1 MLSYDMGKRGNA
13 SRYDY
18 LYRRIRHDI
27 AHGNILPDEK
37 LPSKRALA
45 RNLGVSVITVEAAYA
60 QLIAEGYVRAEER
73 RGYFACELSPVARG
87 GQCGGKRDGQRGGD
101 HLRGIAASDS
111 IPENAIRRPSPAS
124 AGLTQ
129 FPAASSE
136 RRLASPGTSARM
148 AEGVPAFASEG
159 GPATPA
165 PSSESAAT
173 ALFPYQTWA
182 RVMRRTL
189 AEESSATL
197 AQAALGAGSPRLRRA
212 IAAYLRE
219 YRGMDVPAERI
230 VVAAGSQTLYQLIIQ
245 LLGRERAF
253 AIESP
258 GYPLLERMYDAQ
270 GARCTSVPLVAG
282 GIDVAALRES
292 GASVAHVM
300 PAHQFPTG
308 VVMSAAH
315 RRDLLNWS
323 RMDAARAFSSDGPRG
338 RFIIED
344 DYDAEFRMSGRP
356 IGAARE
362 RRCGGA
368 RHLFEL
374 VHEKPRCG
382 IPHRL
387 YGPPRGPRCAIRA
400 QTGFLLEHG
409 QPTRAACPR
418 PLHRAGA
425 LRAACEPPAY
435 PCEAAA
441 GWAGGPRARELPLR
455 RKSRSKGSTGDF
467 TSRCAC
473 AKARKTALW
482 GHCRRRACSLPSW
495 GEALLPGRALN
506 RGSRSLRSTARAST
520 SRNLSCRSA
529 ARGGVLVCR
538 GLGGMLALRGARGGF
553 LFTVGM
559 RAPFRR
565 SASA

>member
-1 MLSYDMGKRGNA
+1 MLSYDMDERGNA

-18 LYRRIRHDI
+18 LYRCIRHDI

-87 GQCGGKRDGQRGGD
+87 GRQGGARNGENARTGGVYGGAAGQRGFASEGATGR
-101 HLRGIAASDS
+101 HAASPDS
-111 IPENAIRRPSPAS
+111 DATQSPATSS
-124 AGLTQ
+124 A
-129 FPAASSE
+129 
-136 RRLASPGTSARM
+136 RRLASLRFPAHTLGDSPFSDSAGDPM
-148 AEGVPAFASEG
+148 TFV
-159 GPATPA
+159 
-165 PSSESAAT
+165 PSSGSAAT

-245 LLGRERAF
+245 LLGRDRAF

-270 GARCTSVPLVAG
+270 GARCASVPLAAG
-282 GIDVAALRES
+282 GIDVAALSES

-323 RMDAARAFSSDGPRG
+323 RMDAARAFSSEGPRG

-356 IGAARE
+356 IAPLASVDVAGRVIYLNSFTKSLGAAFRIAYMALPE
-362 RRCGGA
+362 DLA
-368 RHLFEL
+368 AQFEL
-374 VHEKPRCG
+374 KLGFYSNTVSPLEQLALARFIEQGHYERHVNRLRTHVKRLQDGLVGRVHESSLAKEVAFEGLDRG
-382 IPHRL
+382 L
-387 YGPPRGPRCAIRA
+387 YFSMRVRKGAQGRA
-400 QTGFLLEHG
+400 V
-409 QPTRAACPR
+409 
-418 PLHRAGA
+418 GA
-425 LRAACEPPAY
+425 LRAAGVQLAFL
-435 PCEAAA
+435 
-441 GWAGGPRARELPLR
+441 GRGPLAWSGAQSGELV
-455 RKSRSKGSTGDF
+455 F
-467 TSRCAC
+467 
-473 AKARKTALW
+473 
-482 GHCRRRACSLPSW
+482 
-495 GEALLPGRALN
+495 ALN
-506 RGSRSLRSTARAST
+506 CESL
-520 SRNLSCRSA
+520 NIEEL
-529 ARGGVLVCR
+529 VL
-538 GLGGMLALRGARGGF
+538 
-553 LFTVGM
+553 
-559 RAPFRR
+559 P
-565 SASA
+565 

>member
-1 MLSYDMGKRGNA
+1 MLSYDMDERGNA

-18 LYRRIRHDI
+18 LYRCIRHDI

-87 GQCGGKRDGQRGGD
+87 GRQGGARNGENARTGGVYGGAAGQRGFASEGATGR
-101 HLRGIAASDS
+101 HAASPDS
-111 IPENAIRRPSPAS
+111 DATQSPATSS
-124 AGLTQ
+124 A
-129 FPAASSE
+129 
-136 RRLASPGTSARM
+136 RRLASLRFPAHTLGDSPFSDSAGDPM
-148 AEGVPAFASEG
+148 TFV
-159 GPATPA
+159 
-165 PSSESAAT
+165 PSSGSAAT

-270 GARCTSVPLVAG
+270 GARCASVPLAAG

-323 RMDAARAFSSDGPRG
+323 RMDAARAFSSDGPCG

-356 IGAARE
+356 IAPLASVDVAGRVIYLNSFTKSLGAAFRIAYMALPE
-362 RRCGGA
+362 DLA
-368 RHLFEL
+368 VQFEL
-374 VHEKPRCG
+374 KLGFYSNTVSPLEQLALARFIEQGHYER
-382 IPHRL
+382 HVNRL
-387 YGPPRGPRCAIRA
+387 RTHVKRLQDGLVGRVRESSLAQEVAFEGLDRGLYFSMRVRKGT
-400 QTGFLLEHG
+400 QD
-409 QPTRAACPR
+409 RVV
-418 PLHRAGA
+418 GA
-425 LRAACEPPAY
+425 LQ
-435 PCEAAA
+435 AA
-441 GWAGGPRARELPLR
+441 GVQLAFLGKGPLAW
-455 RKSRSKGSTGDF
+455 SGVQS
-467 TSRCAC
+467 
-473 AKARKTALW
+473 
-482 GHCRRRACSLPSW
+482 
-495 GEALLPGRALN
+495 GESVFALN
-506 RGSRSLRSTARAST
+506 CESL
-520 SRNLSCRSA
+520 NIEEL
-529 ARGGVLVCR
+529 VL
-538 GLGGMLALRGARGGF
+538 
-553 LFTVGM
+553 
-559 RAPFRR
+559 P
-565 SASA
+565 

>member
-45 RNLGVSVITVEAAYA
+45 RNLGVSVVTVEAAYA

-87 GQCGGKRDGQRGGD
+87 WQCGGKRDGQRGGQRGGD
-101 HLRGIAASDS
+101 HLRGIAASGS

-129 FPAASSE
+129 SPE
-136 RRLASPGTSARM
+136 QRLASPGTSARM
-148 AEGVPAFASEG
+148 VESVPAFASEG
-159 GPATPA
+159 GLATPA

-245 LLGRERAF
+245 LLGRDRTF

-270 GARCTSVPLVAG
+270 GARCASVPLAAG
-282 GIDVAALRES
+282 GIDVAALSES
-292 GASVAHVM
+292 DASVAHVM

-356 IGAARE
+356 IAPLASVDVAGRVIYLNSFTKSLGAAFRIAYMALPE
-362 RRCGGA
+362 DLA
-368 RHLFEL
+368 AQFEL
-374 VHEKPRCG
+374 KLGFYSNTVSPLEQLALARFIEQGHYER
-382 IPHRL
+382 HVNRL
-387 YGPPRGPRCAIRA
+387 RTHVKRLQDGLVGRVRESSLAQEVAFEGLDRGLYFSVRVRKGA
-400 QTGFLLEHG
+400 QD
-409 QPTRAACPR
+409 RVV
-418 PLHRAGA
+418 GA
-425 LRAACEPPAY
+425 LQ
-435 PCEAAA
+435 AA
-441 GWAGGPRARELPLR
+441 GVQLAFLGKGPLAW
-455 RKSRSKGSTGDF
+455 SGAQS
-467 TSRCAC
+467 
-473 AKARKTALW
+473 
-482 GHCRRRACSLPSW
+482 
-495 GEALLPGRALN
+495 GESVFALN
-506 RGSRSLRSTARAST
+506 CESL
-520 SRNLSCRSA
+520 NIEEL
-529 ARGGVLVCR
+529 VL
-538 GLGGMLALRGARGGF
+538 
-553 LFTVGM
+553 
-559 RAPFRR
+559 P
-565 SASA
+565 

>member
-87 GQCGGKRDGQRGGD
+87 WQCGGQCGGKRDGQRGGD

-129 FPAASSE
+129 SPE
-136 RRLASPGTSARM
+136 QRLASPGTSARM
-148 AEGVPAFASEG
+148 VEGVPAFASEG
-159 GPATPA
+159 GLATPA

-219 YRGMDVPAERI
+219 YRGMDVPAECI

-245 LLGRERAF
+245 LLGRDRAF

-270 GARCTSVPLVAG
+270 GARCASVPLAEG
-282 GIDVAALRES
+282 GINVAALSES

-356 IGAARE
+356 IAPLASVDMAGRVIYLNSFTKSLGAAFRIAYMALPE
-362 RRCGGA
+362 DLA
-368 RHLFEL
+368 AQFEL
-374 VHEKPRCG
+374 KLGFYSNTVSPLEQLALARFIEQGHYER
-382 IPHRL
+382 HVNRL
-387 YGPPRGPRCAIRA
+387 RTHVKRLQDGLVGRVRESSLAQEVAFEGLDRGLYFSMRVRKGT
-400 QTGFLLEHG
+400 QD
-409 QPTRAACPR
+409 RVV
-418 PLHRAGA
+418 GA
-425 LRAACEPPAY
+425 LQ
-435 PCEAAA
+435 AA
-441 GWAGGPRARELPLR
+441 GVQLAFLGKGPLAW
-455 RKSRSKGSTGDF
+455 SGAQS
-467 TSRCAC
+467 
-473 AKARKTALW
+473 
-482 GHCRRRACSLPSW
+482 
-495 GEALLPGRALN
+495 GESVFALN
-506 RGSRSLRSTARAST
+506 CESL
-520 SRNLSCRSA
+520 NIEEL
-529 ARGGVLVCR
+529 VL
-538 GLGGMLALRGARGGF
+538 
-553 LFTVGM
+553 
-559 RAPFRR
+559 P
-565 SASA
+565 

>member
-1 MLSYDMGKRGNA
+1 MLSYDMDERGNA

-18 LYRRIRHDI
+18 LYRCIRHDI

-87 GQCGGKRDGQRGGD
+87 GRQGGARNGENARTGGVSGGAAGQRGFASEGATGR
-101 HLRGIAASDS
+101 HAASPDS
-111 IPENAIRRPSPAS
+111 DATQSPATSS
-124 AGLTQ
+124 A
-129 FPAASSE
+129 
-136 RRLASPGTSARM
+136 RRLASLRFPAHTLGDSPFSDSAGDPM
-148 AEGVPAFASEG
+148 TFV
-159 GPATPA
+159 
-165 PSSESAAT
+165 PSSGSAAT

-270 GARCTSVPLVAG
+270 GARCASVPLAAG

-323 RMDAARAFSSDGPRG
+323 RMDAARAFSSDGPCG

-356 IGAARE
+356 IAPLASVDVAGRVIYLNSFTKSLGAAFRIAYMALPE
-362 RRCGGA
+362 DLA
-368 RHLFEL
+368 AQFEL
-374 VHEKPRCG
+374 KLGFYSNTVSPLEQLALARFIEQGHYER
-382 IPHRL
+382 HVNRL
-387 YGPPRGPRCAIRA
+387 RTHVKRLQDGLVGRVRESSLAQEVAFEGLDRGLYFSMRVRKGTQDRA
-400 QTGFLLEHG
+400 V
-409 QPTRAACPR
+409 
-418 PLHRAGA
+418 GA
-425 LRAACEPPAY
+425 LQ
-435 PCEAAA
+435 AA
-441 GWAGGPRARELPLR
+441 GVQLAFLGGGPLAW
-455 RKSRSKGSTGDF
+455 SGAQS
-467 TSRCAC
+467 
-473 AKARKTALW
+473 
-482 GHCRRRACSLPSW
+482 
-495 GEALLPGRALN
+495 GESVFALN
-506 RGSRSLRSTARAST
+506 CESL
-520 SRNLSCRSA
+520 NIEEL
-529 ARGGVLVCR
+529 VL
-538 GLGGMLALRGARGGF
+538 
-553 LFTVGM
+553 
-559 RAPFRR
+559 P
-565 SASA
+565 

>member
-1 MLSYDMGKRGNA
+1 MLSYDMGERGNA

-45 RNLGVSVITVEAAYA
+45 RNLGVSVITVETAYA

-87 GQCGGKRDGQRGGD
+87 GRQGGARNGRNARTGGVSRGAAGQRG
-101 HLRGIAASDS
+101 
-111 IPENAIRRPSPAS
+111 
-124 AGLTQ
+124 
-129 FPAASSE
+129 
-136 RRLASPGTSARM
+136 
-148 AEGVPAFASEG
+148 FASEG
-159 GPATPA
+159 ATGRHAASPDSDATQSPATSSARRLAFLRFPA
-165 PSSESAAT
+165 HTLGDSPFSDSAGDPMTFVPSSGSAAT

-189 AEESSATL
+189 TEESSATL
-197 AQAALGAGSPRLRRA
+197 AEAALAAGSPRLRQA
-212 IAAYLRE
+212 IASYLRE

-245 LLGRERAF
+245 LLGRDRAF

-270 GARCTSVPLVAG
+270 GARCASVPLAAG
-282 GIDVAALRES
+282 GIDVAALSES

-356 IGAARE
+356 IAPLASVDVAGRVIYLNSFTKSLGAAFRIAYMALPE
-362 RRCGGA
+362 DLA
-368 RHLFEL
+368 AQFEL
-374 VHEKPRCG
+374 KLGFYSNTVSPLEQLALARFIEQGHYER
-382 IPHRL
+382 HVNRL
-387 YGPPRGPRCAIRA
+387 RTHVKRLQDGLVGRVRESSLAQEVAFEGLDRGLYFSMRVRKGAQDRAVGALQAAGVQLAFLGRGPLAWSGA
-400 QTGFLLEHG
+400 Q
-409 QPTRAACPR
+409 
-418 PLHRAGA
+418 
-425 LRAACEPPAY
+425 
-435 PCEAAA
+435 
-441 GWAGGPRARELPLR
+441 
-455 RKSRSKGSTGDF
+455 S
-467 TSRCAC
+467 
-473 AKARKTALW
+473 
-482 GHCRRRACSLPSW
+482 
-495 GEALLPGRALN
+495 GESVFALN
-506 RGSRSLRSTARAST
+506 CESL
-520 SRNLSCRSA
+520 NVEEL
-529 ARGGVLVCR
+529 VL
-538 GLGGMLALRGARGGF
+538 
-553 LFTVGM
+553 
-559 RAPFRR
+559 P
-565 SASA
+565 

>member
-87 GQCGGKRDGQRGGD
+87 WQCGGQCGGKRDGQRGGD

-129 FPAASSE
+129 FPAASPE

-148 AEGVPAFASEG
+148 VEGVPAFASEG
-159 GPATPA
+159 GLATPA

-245 LLGRERAF
+245 LLGRDRAF

-270 GARCTSVPLVAG
+270 GARCASVPLAAG
-282 GIDVAALRES
+282 GVDVAALSES

-356 IGAARE
+356 IAPLASVDVAGRVIYLNSFTKSLGAAFRIAYMALPE
-362 RRCGGA
+362 DLA
-368 RHLFEL
+368 AQFEL
-374 VHEKPRCG
+374 KLGFYSNTVSPLEQLALARFIEQGHYER
-382 IPHRL
+382 HVNRL
-387 YGPPRGPRCAIRA
+387 RTHVKRLQDGLVSRVRESSLAQEVAFEGLDRGLYFSMRVRKGTQDRAVGALQAAGVQLAFLGRGPLAWSGA
-400 QTGFLLEHG
+400 Q
-409 QPTRAACPR
+409 
-418 PLHRAGA
+418 
-425 LRAACEPPAY
+425 
-435 PCEAAA
+435 
-441 GWAGGPRARELPLR
+441 
-455 RKSRSKGSTGDF
+455 S
-467 TSRCAC
+467 
-473 AKARKTALW
+473 
-482 GHCRRRACSLPSW
+482 
-495 GEALLPGRALN
+495 GESVFALN
-506 RGSRSLRSTARAST
+506 CESL
-520 SRNLSCRSA
+520 NIEEL
-529 ARGGVLVCR
+529 VL
-538 GLGGMLALRGARGGF
+538 
-553 LFTVGM
+553 
-559 RAPFRR
+559 P
-565 SASA
+565 

>member
-1 MLSYDMGKRGNA
+1 MLSYDMDERGNA

-18 LYRRIRHDI
+18 LYRCIRHDI

-45 RNLGVSVITVEAAYA
+45 RNLGVSVITVETAYA

-87 GQCGGKRDGQRGGD
+87 GRQGGARNRGNARTGGVSGGAAGQRG
-101 HLRGIAASDS
+101 
-111 IPENAIRRPSPAS
+111 
-124 AGLTQ
+124 
-129 FPAASSE
+129 
-136 RRLASPGTSARM
+136 
-148 AEGVPAFASEG
+148 FASEG
-159 GPATPA
+159 ATGRHAASPDSDATQSPATSSARRPA
-165 PSSESAAT
+165 SLRFPAHTLGDSPFSDSAGDPMTFVPSSGSAAT

-212 IAAYLRE
+212 IAAYLHE

-245 LLGRERAF
+245 LLGRDRAF

-270 GARCTSVPLVAG
+270 GARCASIPLAAG

-308 VVMSAAH
+308 IVMSAAH

-323 RMDAARAFSSDGPRG
+323 RTDAARAFSSDRPRG

-356 IGAARE
+356 IAPLASVDVAGRVIYLNSFTKSLGAAFRIAYMALPE
-362 RRCGGA
+362 DLA
-368 RHLFEL
+368 AQFEL
-374 VHEKPRCG
+374 KLGFYSNTVSPLEQLALARFIEQGRYERHVN
-382 IPHRL
+382 RL
-387 YGPPRGPRCAIRA
+387 RTHVKRLQDGLVGRVRESSLAQEVAFEGLDRGLYFSMRVRKGT
-400 QTGFLLEHG
+400 QD
-409 QPTRAACPR
+409 RVV
-418 PLHRAGA
+418 GA
-425 LRAACEPPAY
+425 LQ
-435 PCEAAA
+435 AA
-441 GWAGGPRARELPLR
+441 GVQLAFLGKGPLAWSDAQAGE
-455 RKSRSKGSTGDF
+455 SVF
-467 TSRCAC
+467 
-473 AKARKTALW
+473 
-482 GHCRRRACSLPSW
+482 
-495 GEALLPGRALN
+495 ALN
-506 RGSRSLRSTARAST
+506 CESL
-520 SRNLSCRSA
+520 NIEEL
-529 ARGGVLVCR
+529 VL
-538 GLGGMLALRGARGGF
+538 
-553 LFTVGM
+553 
-559 RAPFRR
+559 P
-565 SASA
+565 

>member
-87 GQCGGKRDGQRGGD
+87 WQCGGQCGGKRDGQRGGD

-111 IPENAIRRPSPAS
+111 IPENAIRRPSPAP

-129 FPAASSE
+129 SPE
-136 RRLASPGTSARM
+136 RRLAPPGTSARM
-148 AEGVPAFASEG
+148 VEGVPAFASEG
-159 GPATPA
+159 GLATPA

-245 LLGRERAF
+245 LLGRDRAF
-253 AIESP
+253 AIEFP

-270 GARCTSVPLVAG
+270 GARCASVPLAAG

-356 IGAARE
+356 IAPLASVDVAGRVIYLNSFTKSLGAAFRIAYMALPE
-362 RRCGGA
+362 DLA
-368 RHLFEL
+368 AQFEL
-374 VHEKPRCG
+374 KLGFYSNTVSPLEQLALARFIEQGHYER
-382 IPHRL
+382 HVNRL
-387 YGPPRGPRCAIRA
+387 RTHVKRLQDGLVGRVRESSLAQEVAFEGLDRGLYFSMRVRKGAQDRAVGALQAAGVQLAFLGRGPLAWSGA
-400 QTGFLLEHG
+400 Q
-409 QPTRAACPR
+409 
-418 PLHRAGA
+418 
-425 LRAACEPPAY
+425 
-435 PCEAAA
+435 
-441 GWAGGPRARELPLR
+441 
-455 RKSRSKGSTGDF
+455 S
-467 TSRCAC
+467 
-473 AKARKTALW
+473 
-482 GHCRRRACSLPSW
+482 
-495 GEALLPGRALN
+495 GESVFALN
-506 RGSRSLRSTARAST
+506 CESL
-520 SRNLSCRSA
+520 NIEEL
-529 ARGGVLVCR
+529 VL
-538 GLGGMLALRGARGGF
+538 
-553 LFTVGM
+553 
-559 RAPFRR
+559 P
-565 SASA
+565 

>member
-60 QLIAEGYVRAEER
+60 QLIAEGYVSAEER

-87 GQCGGKRDGQRGGD
+87 GRQGGARNRGNARTGGVSGGAAGQRGFASEGATGR
-101 HLRGIAASDS
+101 HAASPDS
-111 IPENAIRRPSPAS
+111 DTAQS
-124 AGLTQ
+124 
-129 FPAASSE
+129 PAASPA
-136 RRLASPGTSARM
+136 RRLASLRF
-148 AEGVPAFASEG
+148 PAHTIGDSLFSDFAG
-159 GPATPA
+159 GPVTPA

-270 GARCTSVPLVAG
+270 GARCASVPLAAG
-282 GIDVAALRES
+282 GIDVAALSGS

-356 IGAARE
+356 IAPLASVDVAGRVIYLNSFTKSLGAAFRIAYMALPE
-362 RRCGGA
+362 DLA
-368 RHLFEL
+368 AQFEL
-374 VHEKPRCG
+374 KLGFYSNTVSPLEQLALARFIEQGHYER
-382 IPHRL
+382 HVNRL
-387 YGPPRGPRCAIRA
+387 RTHVKRLQDGLVGRVRESSLAQEVAFEGLDRGLYFLMRVRKSAQVRA
-400 QTGFLLEHG
+400 V
-409 QPTRAACPR
+409 
-418 PLHRAGA
+418 GA
-425 LRAACEPPAY
+425 LQ
-435 PCEAAA
+435 AA
-441 GWAGGPRARELPLR
+441 GVQLAFLGKGPLAWSDAQAGE
-455 RKSRSKGSTGDF
+455 SVF
-467 TSRCAC
+467 
-473 AKARKTALW
+473 
-482 GHCRRRACSLPSW
+482 
-495 GEALLPGRALN
+495 ALN
-506 RGSRSLRSTARAST
+506 CESL
-520 SRNLSCRSA
+520 NIEEL
-529 ARGGVLVCR
+529 VL
-538 GLGGMLALRGARGGF
+538 
-553 LFTVGM
+553 
-559 RAPFRR
+559 P
-565 SASA
+565 

>member
-1 MLSYDMGKRGNA
+1 MLSYDMGERGDA

-87 GQCGGKRDGQRGGD
+87 GKRDGQRGGQRGGD
-101 HLRGIAASDS
+101 HLRGSAASDS

-129 FPAASSE
+129 SPE
-136 RRLASPGTSARM
+136 QRLASPGTSARM
-148 AEGVPAFASEG
+148 AEGVPTFASEG

-245 LLGRERAF
+245 LLGRDRAF

-270 GARCTSVPLVAG
+270 GARCASVPLAAG
-282 GIDVAALRES
+282 GIDIAALRES

-356 IGAARE
+356 IAPLASVDVAGRVIYLNSFTKSLGAAFRIAYMALPE
-362 RRCGGA
+362 DLA
-368 RHLFEL
+368 AQFEL
-374 VHEKPRCG
+374 KLGFYSNTVSPLEQLALARFIEQGHYER
-382 IPHRL
+382 HVNRL
-387 YGPPRGPRCAIRA
+387 RTHVKRLQDGLVGRVRESSLAQEVAFEGLDRGLYFSMRVRKGTQDRVVGALQAAGVRLAFLGRGPLAWSDA
-400 QTGFLLEHG
+400 Q
-409 QPTRAACPR
+409 
-418 PLHRAGA
+418 AG
-425 LRAACEPPAY
+425 E
-435 PCEAAA
+435 
-441 GWAGGPRARELPLR
+441 
-455 RKSRSKGSTGDF
+455 SVF
-467 TSRCAC
+467 
-473 AKARKTALW
+473 
-482 GHCRRRACSLPSW
+482 
-495 GEALLPGRALN
+495 ALN
-506 RGSRSLRSTARAST
+506 CESL
-520 SRNLSCRSA
+520 NIEEL
-529 ARGGVLVCR
+529 VL
-538 GLGGMLALRGARGGF
+538 
-553 LFTVGM
+553 
-559 RAPFRR
+559 P
-565 SASA
+565 

>member
-45 RNLGVSVITVEAAYA
+45 RNLGVSVITVETAYA

-87 GQCGGKRDGQRGGD
+87 GRQGGARNRGNARTGGVSGGAAGQRG
-101 HLRGIAASDS
+101 
-111 IPENAIRRPSPAS
+111 
-124 AGLTQ
+124 
-129 FPAASSE
+129 
-136 RRLASPGTSARM
+136 
-148 AEGVPAFASEG
+148 FASEG
-159 GPATPA
+159 ATGRHAASPDSDATQSPATSSARRPA
-165 PSSESAAT
+165 SLRFPAHTLGDSPFSDSAGDPMTFVPSSGSAAT

-245 LLGRERAF
+245 LLGRDCAF

-270 GARCTSVPLVAG
+270 GARCASVPLAAG
-282 GIDVAALRES
+282 GIDVAALSES

-356 IGAARE
+356 IAPLASVDVAGRVIYLNSFTKSLGAAFRIAYMALPE
-362 RRCGGA
+362 DLA
-368 RHLFEL
+368 AQFEL
-374 VHEKPRCG
+374 KLGFYSNTVSPLEQLALARFIEQGHYER
-382 IPHRL
+382 HVNRL
-387 YGPPRGPRCAIRA
+387 RTHVKRLQDGLVGRVRESSLAQEVAFEGLDRGLYFSMRVRKGT
-400 QTGFLLEHG
+400 QD
-409 QPTRAACPR
+409 RVV
-418 PLHRAGA
+418 GA
-425 LRAACEPPAY
+425 LQ
-435 PCEAAA
+435 AA
-441 GWAGGPRARELPLR
+441 GVQLAFLGKGPLAWSDAQAGE
-455 RKSRSKGSTGDF
+455 SVF
-467 TSRCAC
+467 
-473 AKARKTALW
+473 
-482 GHCRRRACSLPSW
+482 
-495 GEALLPGRALN
+495 ALN
-506 RGSRSLRSTARAST
+506 CESL
-520 SRNLSCRSA
+520 NIEEL
-529 ARGGVLVCR
+529 VL
-538 GLGGMLALRGARGGF
+538 
-553 LFTVGM
+553 
-559 RAPFRR
+559 P
-565 SASA
+565 

>member
-1 MLSYDMGKRGNA
+1 MLSYDMGERGNA

-18 LYRRIRHDI
+18 LYRCIRHDI

-45 RNLGVSVITVEAAYA
+45 RNLGVSIITVEAAYA

-87 GQCGGKRDGQRGGD
+87 GRQGGARNRGNARTGGVSGGAARQRGFAFEGATGR
-101 HLRGIAASDS
+101 HAASPDS
-111 IPENAIRRPSPAS
+111 DAAWS
-124 AGLTQ
+124 
-129 FPAASSE
+129 PAASPA
-136 RRLASPGTSARM
+136 RRLASLRFPAHTLGDSPFSDSAGDPM
-148 AEGVPAFASEG
+148 TFV
-159 GPATPA
+159 
-165 PSSESAAT
+165 PSSGAAAT

-270 GARCTSVPLVAG
+270 GARCASVPLAAG
-282 GIDVAALRES
+282 GIDVAALSES

-356 IGAARE
+356 IAPLASVDVAGRVIYLNSFTKSLGAAFRIAYMALPE
-362 RRCGGA
+362 NLA
-368 RHLFEL
+368 AQFEL
-374 VHEKPRCG
+374 KLGFYSNTVSPLEQLALARFIEQGHYER
-382 IPHRL
+382 HVNRL
-387 YGPPRGPRCAIRA
+387 RTHVKRLQDGLVGRVRESSLAQEVAFEGLDRGLYFSMRVRKGT
-400 QTGFLLEHG
+400 QD
-409 QPTRAACPR
+409 RVV
-418 PLHRAGA
+418 GA
-425 LRAACEPPAY
+425 LQ
-435 PCEAAA
+435 AA
-441 GWAGGPRARELPLR
+441 GVQLAFLGKGPLAWSDAQAGE
-455 RKSRSKGSTGDF
+455 SVF
-467 TSRCAC
+467 
-473 AKARKTALW
+473 
-482 GHCRRRACSLPSW
+482 
-495 GEALLPGRALN
+495 ALN
-506 RGSRSLRSTARAST
+506 CESL
-520 SRNLSCRSA
+520 NIEEL
-529 ARGGVLVCR
+529 VL
-538 GLGGMLALRGARGGF
+538 
-553 LFTVGM
+553 
-559 RAPFRR
+559 P
-565 SASA
+565 

>member
-87 GQCGGKRDGQRGGD
+87 WQCGGQCGGKRDGQRGGD
-101 HLRGIAASDS
+101 HLRGSAASDS
-111 IPENAIRRPSPAS
+111 ISENAIRRPSPAS

-129 FPAASSE
+129 SPE

-245 LLGRERAF
+245 LLGRDRTF

-270 GARCTSVPLVAG
+270 GARCASVPLAAG
-282 GIDVAALRES
+282 GIDVAALSES

-356 IGAARE
+356 IAPLASVDVAGRVIYLNSFTKSLGAAFRIAYMALPE
-362 RRCGGA
+362 DLA
-368 RHLFEL
+368 AQFEL
-374 VHEKPRCG
+374 KLGFYSNTVSPLEQLALARFIEQGHYER
-382 IPHRL
+382 HVNRL
-387 YGPPRGPRCAIRA
+387 RTHVKRLQDGLVGRVRESSLAQEVAFEGLDRGLYFSMRVRKGAQDRAVGALHAAGVQLAFLGRGPLAWSGA
-400 QTGFLLEHG
+400 Q
-409 QPTRAACPR
+409 
-418 PLHRAGA
+418 
-425 LRAACEPPAY
+425 
-435 PCEAAA
+435 
-441 GWAGGPRARELPLR
+441 
-455 RKSRSKGSTGDF
+455 S
-467 TSRCAC
+467 
-473 AKARKTALW
+473 
-482 GHCRRRACSLPSW
+482 
-495 GEALLPGRALN
+495 GESVFALN
-506 RGSRSLRSTARAST
+506 CESL
-520 SRNLSCRSA
+520 NIEEL
-529 ARGGVLVCR
+529 VL
-538 GLGGMLALRGARGGF
+538 
-553 LFTVGM
+553 
-559 RAPFRR
+559 P
-565 SASA
+565 